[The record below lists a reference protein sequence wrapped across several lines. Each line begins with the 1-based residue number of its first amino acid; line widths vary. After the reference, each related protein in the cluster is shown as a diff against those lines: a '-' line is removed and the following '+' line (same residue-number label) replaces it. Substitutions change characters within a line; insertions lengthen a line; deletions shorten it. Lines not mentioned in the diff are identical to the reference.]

1 MVEKR
6 YMVEMI
12 YIIHFPQTFTSLK
25 FLDIY
30 NINTDLKSMNNIK
43 ARAYSYE
50 SSLSSAQV

>member
-1 MVEKR
+1 
-6 YMVEMI
+6 MI
-12 YIIHFPQTFTSLK
+12 YIIHFPKLISLK
-25 FLDIY
+25 FLGIY